1 MRWDYAEPT
10 PKVFVADGKTL
21 WVYEP
26 TENQVFKR
34 DLKSA
39 QLPVALAFMSGEG
52 ELTKSFEARLKSVSD
67 DVLTLELLPRD
78 NGGDYKMLLL
88 AVDAKSYAV
97 QSSTVIDPL
106 GNTNH
111 IVFDN
116 GSEMP
121 TRCGG

>member
-67 DVLTLELLPRD
+67 DVLTLELLPQD
-78 NGGDYKMLLL
+78 NGDYEMLT
-88 AVDAKSYAV
+88 S
-97 QSSTVIDPL
+97 
-106 GNTNH
+106 
-111 IVFDN
+111 
-116 GSEMP
+116 GS
-121 TRCGG
+121 RCKILRSAIQYGH